1 MGGNEEVE
9 KQAGNNVRASVVV
22 TADTDED
29 AILGWLA
36 LS

>member
-9 KQAGNNVRASVVV
+9 KQAGNNVGAPVVV

-29 AILGWLA
+29 AILG
-36 LS
+36 